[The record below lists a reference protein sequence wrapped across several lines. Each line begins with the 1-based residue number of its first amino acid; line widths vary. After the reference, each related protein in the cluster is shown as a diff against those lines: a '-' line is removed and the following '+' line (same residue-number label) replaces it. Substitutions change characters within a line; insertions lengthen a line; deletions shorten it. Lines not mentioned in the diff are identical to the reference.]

1 MSTVTINALVDQQV
15 TIRQRSPQ
23 GCIQLGA
30 GVSDS
35 SSAHLAVRE
44 TTRVGFAQADISCA
58 AGTPLGGNART
69 DKAARGVHD
78 PLHATVAVF
87 VVDGRQQVMVGL
99 DLLSAPSH
107 LVAAIADAIES
118 RTGIPASCVFV
129 SATHTH
135 SGPDVGRG
143 HSMDQHDYTMVD
155 EWERTAVS
163 LIAAGATEALR
174 DAVPATMRISTT
186 EIGGVSFNRR
196 LIHRDGSTRMN
207 WEGVPPE
214 EILGARGPVDP
225 SLLVLAF
232 YDDRETPL
240 GAVVHFT
247 LHPAILVGHEW
258 LVSADYVAEA
268 GELVSRALEDA
279 PVLFLNG
286 ALGNINHLD
295 FRDRGRAIGFA
306 ESARVGTA
314 LGRAAVD
321 AIHRSDA
328 PVVLD
333 SVWSRA
339 LTVTL
344 EQRTVGREQFDA
356 AQTLLAS
363 STGEVEA
370 LDGIPPEAYAQ
381 WAVTAGRR
389 LTPLLDVRI
398 AILQLQHVV
407 LVYVPF
413 EVFVEFGLLLRDAFP
428 GQVVKV
434 VSPANGYFGYLPT
447 AVAFAEGGYEP
458 TLGTSTISPGQGER
472 LFHHIETE
480 LHGMLNGEQVTQ
492 R

>member
-1 MSTVTINALVDQQV
+1 
-15 TIRQRSPQ
+15 
-23 GCIQLGA
+23 
-30 GVSDS
+30 
-35 SSAHLAVRE
+35 
-44 TTRVGFAQADISCA
+44 VGFAQADISCA
-58 AGTPLGGNART
+58 VGTPLGGNART

-78 PLHATVAVF
+78 PLHATVAVL
-87 VVDGRQQVMVGL
+87 VRDDDAHVMVGL

-107 LVAAIADAIES
+107 LVEAIASAVRS
-118 RTGIPASCVFV
+118 STGIPASRVFV

-143 HSMDQHDYTMVD
+143 HGMDQHDYTMVD
-155 EWERTAVS
+155 EWERAAAS
-163 LIAAGATEALR
+163 LIAVTAADAQR
-174 DAVPATMRISTT
+174 AAVPARMRVTT
-186 EIGGVSFNRR
+186 AEVPDLSFNRR

-214 EILGARGPVDP
+214 DVLGARGPIDP

-232 YDDRETPL
+232 YDDAGAPL

-268 GELVSRALEDA
+268 STVISRSLGDS

-295 FRDRGRAIGFA
+295 FRDPGRAIGFS
-306 ESARVGTA
+306 ESARVGSA
-314 LGRAAVD
+314 LGRAAVE
-321 AIHRSDA
+321 AVAGSNG
-328 PVVLD
+328 PEVLD
-333 SVWSRA
+333 LVCFRA

-344 EQRTVGREQFDA
+344 EQRTVGREQYEA
-356 AQTLLAS
+356 ARTLLAAG
-363 STGEVEA
+363 TGDVEA
-370 LDGIPPEAYAQ
+370 LDGIPPEAYAR
-381 WAVTAGRR
+381 WTVTAGRG

-398 AILQLQHVV
+398 AVLRLQEVV

-428 GQVVKV
+428 QFLVKV

-458 TLGTSTISPGQGER
+458 TLGTSTISPGQGEH
-472 LFHHIETE
+472 LFHRISTE
-480 LHGMLNGEQVTQ
+480 LRDMLHGEGTG
-492 R
+492 RR

>member
-1 MSTVTINALVDQQV
+1 
-15 TIRQRSPQ
+15 
-23 GCIQLGA
+23 
-30 GVSDS
+30 
-35 SSAHLAVRE
+35 
-44 TTRVGFAQADISCA
+44 VGFAQADISCA
-58 AGTPLGGNART
+58 VGTPLGGNART

-87 VVDGRQQVMVGL
+87 LGEGREHVMVGL
-99 DLLSAPSH
+99 DLLSPPSH
-107 LVAAIADAIES
+107 LVDAIASAIES
-118 RTGIPASCVFV
+118 ATGIPASCVFV

-143 HSMDQHDYTMVD
+143 HSMDRHDYTPVD
-155 EWERTAVS
+155 EWERAALS
-163 LIAAGATEALR
+163 LIAAGAAEAQR
-174 DAVPATMRISTT
+174 NAVPAGMRVATG
-186 EIGGVSFNRR
+186 EVHGLSFNRR

-214 EILGARGPVDP
+214 DVLGARGPIDP
-225 SLLVLAF
+225 GLLVLAF
-232 YDDRETPL
+232 HDEAGAPL
-240 GAVVHFT
+240 GAVLHFT

-268 GELVSRALEDA
+268 SDAVSRALDGT

-295 FRDRGRAIGFA
+295 FRDDGRAIGFS

-314 LGRAAVD
+314 LGRAAVE
-321 AIHRSDA
+321 AIDGAGGPEALDVVRS
-328 PVVLD
+328 
-333 SVWSRA
+333 RE

-344 EQRTVGREQFDA
+344 EQRTVGREHLEA
-356 AQTLLAS
+356 AQALLAAS
-363 STGEVEA
+363 CGDVEA

-398 AILQLQHVV
+398 AILQLQGVV

-428 GQVVKV
+428 GRLVKV

-458 TLGTSTISPGQGER
+458 TLGTSTISPGEGER
-472 LFHHIETE
+472 LFHSIGTE
-480 LHGMLNGEQVTQ
+480 LRCMLHETGAG
-492 R
+492 RR

>member
-1 MSTVTINALVDQQV
+1 
-15 TIRQRSPQ
+15 
-23 GCIQLGA
+23 
-30 GVSDS
+30 VSDS
-35 SSAHLAVRE
+35 SSARRAVRE

-58 AGTPLGGNART
+58 PGTPLGGNART

-78 PLHATVAVF
+78 PLHATVAMF
-87 VVDGRQQVMVGL
+87 GLDGHHYVMVGL

-107 LVAAIADAIES
+107 LVDAIAGAIEA

-135 SGPDVGRG
+135 SGPDVGHG

-155 EWERTAVS
+155 EWERAAVS
-163 LIAAGATEALR
+163 LIAASAAEAQR
-174 DAVPATMRISTT
+174 KAVPATMGISTA
-186 EIGGVSFNRR
+186 EVSGLSFNRR

-214 EILGARGPVDP
+214 DVLGARGPVDP

-232 YDDRETPL
+232 HDDAGAPL

-268 GELVSRALEDA
+268 SDLVSRALGDT

-295 FRDRGRAIGFA
+295 FRDQGRAIGFS
-306 ESARVGTA
+306 ESARVGQA
-314 LGRAAVD
+314 LGNAAVA
-321 AIHRSDA
+321 AIQRSEGPA
-328 PVVLD
+328 TLD
-333 SVWSRA
+333 LVCSRA

-344 EQRTVGREQFDA
+344 EQRTVGRDQFEA
-356 AQTLLAS
+356 AQSLLAAS
-363 STGEVEA
+363 SGDVEA

-381 WAVTAGRR
+381 WAVTAGRQ

-398 AILQLQHVV
+398 AILQLQGVV

-428 GQVVKV
+428 GQLVKV

-480 LHGMLNGEQVTQ
+480 LRCMFHGKGLVQ

>member
-1 MSTVTINALVDQQV
+1 
-15 TIRQRSPQ
+15 
-23 GCIQLGA
+23 
-30 GVSDS
+30 VSDS
-35 SSAHLAVRE
+35 SSARQAIGE
-44 TTRVGFAQADISCA
+44 TTRVGFAQVDISCA
-58 AGTPLGGNART
+58 PGTPLGGNART

-78 PLHATVAVF
+78 PLHATVAVIARE
-87 VVDGRQQVMVGL
+87 GRHHVMVGL
-99 DLLSAPSH
+99 DLLSAPSP
-107 LVAAIADAIES
+107 LVDAIATAVES
-118 RTGIPASCVFV
+118 STGIPASCVFV

-143 HSMDQHDYTMVD
+143 HGMDQHDYTMVD
-155 EWERTAVS
+155 EWERAAVS
-163 LIAAGATEALR
+163 SIAAGVAEAQR
-174 DAVPATMRISTT
+174 AAVPAGMRIATA
-186 EIGGVSFNRR
+186 EVPGLSFNRR

-207 WEGVPPE
+207 WEGVPPDDV
-214 EILGARGPVDP
+214 LGARGPIDP

-232 YDDRETPL
+232 HDDGGAPL

-268 GELVSRALEDA
+268 SELVSQALDGR

-295 FRDRGRAIGFA
+295 FRQRGRAIGFS
-306 ESARVGTA
+306 ESARVGSA
-314 LGRAAVD
+314 LGHAAVE
-321 AIHRSDA
+321 AISGSSDPA
-328 PVVLD
+328 GLDVVCFRD
-333 SVWSRA
+333 

-344 EQRTVGREQFDA
+344 EQRTVGREQFEA
-356 AQTLLAS
+356 ARTLLAS
-363 STGEVEA
+363 SSGDVEA

-381 WAVTAGRR
+381 WTVTAGRT

-398 AILQLQHVV
+398 AVLRLQGVV

-428 GQVVKV
+428 DQLVKV

-458 TLGTSTISPGQGER
+458 TLGTSTISPGQGEH
-472 LFHHIETE
+472 LFHRIETE
-480 LHGMLNGEQVTQ
+480 LRSMLHEEKAGQ

>member
-1 MSTVTINALVDQQV
+1 
-15 TIRQRSPQ
+15 
-23 GCIQLGA
+23 
-30 GVSDS
+30 VSNS
-35 SSAHLAVRE
+35 SSGGQAVRE

-58 AGTPLGGNART
+58 VGTPLGGNART

-87 VVDGRQQVMVGL
+87 VHGGRHHVMVGL

-107 LVAAIADAIES
+107 LVEAIAGAIEA

-143 HSMDQHDYTMVD
+143 HRMDRHDYSMVD
-155 EWERTAVS
+155 EWERTAVAT
-163 LIAAGATEALR
+163 IAASAADAHRE
-174 DAVPATMRISTT
+174 AVPAGMRVVTA
-186 EIGGVSFNRR
+186 EVPGLSFNRR

-214 EILGARGPVDP
+214 DVLGARGPIDP

-232 YDDRETPL
+232 YDDAGAPL
-240 GAVVHFT
+240 GAVVHYT

-268 GELVSRALEDA
+268 SGRISQTLEGR

-295 FRDRGRAIGFA
+295 FRDSGRAIGFS
-306 ESARVGTA
+306 ESARVGNA
-314 LGRAAVD
+314 LGRVAVD
-321 AIHRSDA
+321 AIQGADGPA
-328 PVVLD
+328 ALDVVC
-333 SVWSRA
+333 SRA

-344 EQRTVGREQFDA
+344 EQRTVGRDRLEA

-363 STGEVEA
+363 SSGDVEA

-381 WAVTAGRR
+381 WAVTAGRE

-398 AILQLQHVV
+398 AILQLQSVV

-428 GQVVKV
+428 GRLVKV

-458 TLGTSTISPGQGER
+458 SLGTSTISPGQGER

-480 LHGMLNGEQVTQ
+480 LRSVLDGKGLVQ

>member
-1 MSTVTINALVDQQV
+1 VSESPSA
-15 TIRQRSPQ
+15 RQ
-23 GCIQLGA
+23 
-30 GVSDS
+30 
-35 SSAHLAVRE
+35 AVRE
-44 TTRVGFAQADISCA
+44 ATRVGFAQADISCA
-58 AGTPLGGNART
+58 VGTPLGGNART

-78 PLHATVAVF
+78 PLHATVAVY
-87 VVDGRQQVMVGL
+87 VLEGRHHVMVGL

-107 LVAAIADAIES
+107 LVDAIGSAIES

-155 EWERTAVS
+155 EWERTAASV
-163 LIAAGATEALR
+163 IAAGAAEAQR
-174 DAVPATMRISTT
+174 EAVPASMRIATD
-186 EIGGVSFNRR
+186 EVPGLSFNRR

-214 EILGARGPVDP
+214 DVLGARGPIDP

-232 YDDRETPL
+232 YDDAGAPL

-268 GELVSRALEDA
+268 SNLVSRALGGR

-295 FRDRGRAIGFA
+295 FRKPGRAIGFS
-306 ESARVGTA
+306 ESARVGSA
-314 LGRAAVD
+314 LGHAAVQ
-321 AIHRSDA
+321 AIHGSSDPA
-328 PVVLD
+328 VLD
-333 SVWSRA
+333 LVGFRD

-344 EQRTVGREQFDA
+344 EQRTVGRERFEA
-356 AQTLLAS
+356 AQSLLAAS
-363 STGEVEA
+363 SGDVEA

-381 WAVTAGRR
+381 WTVTAGRQ

-398 AILQLQHVV
+398 AILRLQGVV

-428 GQVVKV
+428 DQLVKV

-458 TLGTSTISPGQGER
+458 TLGTSTISPGQGEH
-472 LFHHIETE
+472 LFHRIGTE
-480 LHGMLNGEQVTQ
+480 LRCMFQEEGAGQ

>member
-1 MSTVTINALVDQQV
+1 
-15 TIRQRSPQ
+15 
-23 GCIQLGA
+23 
-30 GVSDS
+30 
-35 SSAHLAVRE
+35 
-44 TTRVGFAQADISCA
+44 VGFAQADISCA
-58 AGTPLGGNART
+58 EGTPLGGNART

-87 VVDGRQQVMVGL
+87 ALDDHHHVMVGL

-107 LVAAIADAIES
+107 LVDAIASAIEA
-118 RTGIPASCVFV
+118 RTGIPASRVFV

-155 EWERTAVS
+155 EWERTAAS
-163 LIAAGATEALR
+163 LIAASAAEAQR
-174 DAVPATMRISTT
+174 DAVPASMRIAT
-186 EIGGVSFNRR
+186 EEVPGLSFNRR

-207 WEGVPPE
+207 WEGVPPDDV
-214 EILGARGPVDP
+214 LGARGPIDP

-232 YDDRETPL
+232 YDDAETPL

-268 GELVSRALEDA
+268 SDLVSRALDGK

-295 FRDRGRAIGFA
+295 FREQGRAIGFS
-306 ESARVGTA
+306 ESARVGSA
-314 LGRAAVD
+314 LGHAAVE
-321 AIHRSDA
+321 AIHGSAGPAALD
-328 PVVLD
+328 VVC
-333 SVWSRA
+333 SHA

-344 EQRTVGREQFDA
+344 EQRTVGREQFET
-356 AQTLLAS
+356 AQTVLAS
-363 STGEVEA
+363 SSGDVEA

-381 WAVTAGRR
+381 WTVTAGRE
-389 LTPLLDVRI
+389 LPPLLDVRI
-398 AILQLQHVV
+398 AILRLQGVV

-428 GQVVKV
+428 GQLVKV

-458 TLGTSTISPGQGER
+458 TLGTSTISPGQGEH

-480 LHGMLNGEQVTQ
+480 LRCMLQGEGLGQ

>member
-1 MSTVTINALVDQQV
+1 MH
-15 TIRQRSPQ
+15 
-23 GCIQLGA
+23 LGA
-30 GVSDS
+30 SVSNS
-35 SSAHLAVRE
+35 SSGVQAVPE

-58 AGTPLGGNART
+58 VGTPLGGNART

-87 VVDGRQQVMVGL
+87 TSGGGHHVMVGL

-107 LVAAIADAIES
+107 LVEAIARAVEA

-143 HSMDQHDYTMVD
+143 HSMDRHDYSTVD
-155 EWERTAVS
+155 EWERTAVAT
-163 LIAAGATEALR
+163 IAATAA
-174 DAVPATMRISTT
+174 DAHRKAMPATMRVVTT
-186 EIGGVSFNRR
+186 DVAGLSFNRR

-214 EILGARGPVDP
+214 DVLGARGPIDP
-225 SLLVLAF
+225 GLLVLAF
-232 YDDRETPL
+232 YDDAGAPL
-240 GAVVHFT
+240 GAVVHYT

-268 GELVSRALEDA
+268 SAQISRSLGGR

-295 FRDRGRAIGFA
+295 FHAPGRAIGFP
-306 ESARVGTA
+306 ESARVGNT
-314 LGRAAVD
+314 LGRAAVE
-321 AIHRSDA
+321 AIQDSA
-328 PVVLD
+328 PAAGIDVVR
-333 SVWSRA
+333 SRA

-344 EQRTVGREQFDA
+344 EQRTVGREQLEA
-356 AQTLLAS
+356 ARALLAS
-363 STGEVEA
+363 STGDVEA

-381 WAVTAGRR
+381 WAVTAGRE

-413 EVFVEFGLLLRDAFP
+413 EVFVEFGLLLRGAFP
-428 GQVVKV
+428 GRLVKV

-472 LFHHIETE
+472 LFHHIGTE
-480 LHGMLNGEQVTQ
+480 LRCMLHQEGPEQ

>member
-1 MSTVTINALVDQQV
+1 M
-15 TIRQRSPQ
+15 
-23 GCIQLGA
+23 
-30 GVSDS
+30 SDS
-35 SSAHLAVRE
+35 SSGGRTVRE
-44 TTRVGFAQADISCA
+44 TTRVGFAQADMSCA
-58 AGTPLGGNART
+58 VGTPLGGNART

-87 VVDGRQQVMVGL
+87 AREGRHHVVVGL

-107 LVAAIADAIES
+107 LVDAIGCAIQA

-143 HSMDQHDYTMVD
+143 HSMDQHDYSMVD
-155 EWERTAVS
+155 EWEHSAVA
-163 LIAAGATEALR
+163 LIAATAADAQR
-174 DAVPATMRISTT
+174 KAVPAGMRIVTD
-186 EIGGVSFNRR
+186 EVEGLSFNRR
-196 LIHRDGSTRMN
+196 LIHSDGSTRMN

-214 EILGARGPVDP
+214 DVLGARGPIDP

-232 YDDRETPL
+232 YDDAGTPL
-240 GAVVHFT
+240 GAVVHYT

-268 GELVSRALEDA
+268 SSLVSEALDST

-286 ALGNINHLD
+286 ALGNVNHLD
-295 FRDRGRAIGFA
+295 YREPGRAIGFA

-314 LGRAAVD
+314 LGRAAVE
-321 AIHRSDA
+321 AIHGADA
-328 PVVLD
+328 PAPLDVVR
-333 SVWSRA
+333 SRE

-344 EQRTVGREQFDA
+344 EQRTVGRDQFEA

-363 STGEVEA
+363 SSGDVEA
-370 LDGIPPEAYAQ
+370 LDGIPAEAYAQ
-381 WAVTAGRR
+381 WAVTAGRQ

-428 GQVVKV
+428 GHLVKV

-472 LFHHIETE
+472 LFHNIGTE
-480 LHGMLNGEQVTQ
+480 LRCMLQ
-492 R
+492 RKGPAQR

>member
-1 MSTVTINALVDQQV
+1 
-15 TIRQRSPQ
+15 
-23 GCIQLGA
+23 
-30 GVSDS
+30 
-35 SSAHLAVRE
+35 
-44 TTRVGFAQADISCA
+44 VGFAQADISCA
-58 AGTPLGGNART
+58 VGTPLGGNART

-87 VVDGRQQVMVGL
+87 ELDGRQHAMVGL
-99 DLLSAPSH
+99 DLLSAPTP
-107 LVAAIADAIES
+107 LVDAIAGAIES

-143 HSMDQHDYTMVD
+143 HGMDEHDYSLVD
-155 EWERTAVS
+155 EWECVAVPS
-163 LIAAGATEALR
+163 IAAGAAEAQSA
-174 DAVPATMRISTT
+174 AVPATMRIATT
-186 EIGGVSFNRR
+186 EVPGLSFNRR

-207 WEGVPPE
+207 WEGVPPDDV
-214 EILGARGPVDP
+214 LGARGPIDP

-232 YDDRETPL
+232 YDDAEAPL

-268 GELVSRALEDA
+268 SGLVSQALGGR

-295 FRDRGRAIGFA
+295 FRNRGRAIGFS
-306 ESARVGTA
+306 ESARVGSA
-314 LGRAAVD
+314 LGRAAVE
-321 AIHRSDA
+321 AVAGSNG
-328 PVVLD
+328 PEVLD
-333 SVWSRA
+333 LVCFRD

-344 EQRTVGREQFDA
+344 EQRTVGRERYEA
-356 AQTLLAS
+356 ARTLLAS
-363 STGEVEA
+363 SSGDVEA
-370 LDGIPPEAYAQ
+370 LDGIPPEAYAR
-381 WAVTAGRR
+381 WTVTAGRG

-398 AILQLQHVV
+398 AVLRLQEVV

-428 GQVVKV
+428 QSLVKV

-458 TLGTSTISPGQGER
+458 TLGTSTISPGQGEH
-472 LFHHIETE
+472 LFHRISTE
-480 LHGMLNGEQVTQ
+480 LRDMLQGEGTG
-492 R
+492 RR

>member
-1 MSTVTINALVDQQV
+1 
-15 TIRQRSPQ
+15 
-23 GCIQLGA
+23 
-30 GVSDS
+30 VSES
-35 SSAHLAVRE
+35 SSARHEVGE
-44 TTRVGFAQADISCA
+44 TTRVGFAQVDISCA
-58 AGTPLGGNART
+58 PGTPLGGNART

-87 VVDGRQQVMVGL
+87 AGAGRQHVMVGL

-107 LVAAIADAIES
+107 LVDAIASAIES
-118 RTGIPASCVFV
+118 TTGIPASCVFV

-143 HSMDQHDYTMVD
+143 HGMDRHDYTMVD
-155 EWERTAVS
+155 DWEQATVS
-163 LIAAGATEALR
+163 SIAATAGEAQR
-174 DAVPATMRISTT
+174 DAVPAVMRIATT
-186 EIGGVSFNRR
+186 EVPGLSFNRR
-196 LIHRDGSTRMN
+196 LVHRDGSTRMN
-207 WEGVPPE
+207 WEGVPPDDV
-214 EILGARGPVDP
+214 LGARGPVDP

-232 YDDRETPL
+232 YDDAETPL

-258 LVSADYVAEA
+258 LVSADYVADA
-268 GELVSRALEDA
+268 GDLVSQAVDGR

-295 FRDRGRAIGFA
+295 FRQRGRAIGFS
-306 ESARVGTA
+306 ESARVGSA
-314 LGRAAVD
+314 LGHAAVE
-321 AIHRSDA
+321 AISGSSA
-328 PVVLD
+328 PAALDVVC
-333 SVWSRA
+333 SRA

-344 EQRTVGREQFDA
+344 EQRTVGRERWEA
-356 AQTLLAS
+356 AQKLLAS
-363 STGEVEA
+363 SSGDVEA

-381 WAVTAGRR
+381 WTITAGRR

-398 AILQLQHVV
+398 AVLRLEHVV

-428 GQVVKV
+428 GQLVKV

-458 TLGTSTISPGQGER
+458 TLGTSTISPGEGER
-472 LFHHIETE
+472 LFHRIGTE
-480 LHGMLNGEQVTQ
+480 LRCMLHEEGLGQ